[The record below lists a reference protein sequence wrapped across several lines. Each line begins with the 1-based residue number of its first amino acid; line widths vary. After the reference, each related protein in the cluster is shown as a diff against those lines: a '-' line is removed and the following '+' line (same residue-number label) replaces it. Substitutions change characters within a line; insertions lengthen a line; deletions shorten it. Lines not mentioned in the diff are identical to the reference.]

1 MRSSF
6 FAVGL
11 LCLGLGATIDPLSAQ
26 DTTATQNGTLRVF
39 LDCAFR
45 CDLNHFRREI
55 PFVNY
60 VRDRQDADVH
70 ILGTRQGA
78 GAGTEYAFT
87 FIGLGQYANHE
98 DTLRFMASSTN
109 TQDETREAQ
118 THLLALGLIP
128 FVSSTPVAQR
138 LRVLYTPPEEEVRSG
153 VVGQEDDPWNFW
165 VFRISANGGA
175 SGESQERGFRVG
187 GELSAD
193 RITEEWKIE
202 IEGGG
207 SFRTSTI
214 DIAEDS
220 SITDDRRNYDLEG
233 RVVRSLGIEH
243 WAAGLEGSVSAST
256 FTNQDFEAR
265 VAAGIEYSVFPFS
278 ESTRR
283 QLTILYSIGVSRFNF
298 EEPTIY
304 NVTEDTRAN
313 HRLNVSY
320 SVRQPWGSANAS
332 VDWQNFL
339 DDFALH
345 RIRVGGRLRFRV
357 TRGFDVNAGG
367 SFSRIKDQIFLQGG
381 ELTEEE
387 ILLRRRQR
395 ETDFRYEMS
404 FGFSYRFGS
413 IFNNVVNPRRGV

>member
-1 MRSSF
+1 MRLSF

-11 LCLGLGATIDPLSAQ
+11 LCLGLGGTIDPVAAQ

-128 FVSSTPVAQR
+128 FISSTPVAQR

-214 DIAEDS
+214 DIDEDS

-278 ESTRR
+278 ESTRK

-304 NVTEDTRAN
+304 DVTEDTRAN
-313 HRLNVSY
+313 HRLNVAY
-320 SVRQPWGSANAS
+320 SVRQPWGSASAS
-332 VDWQNFL
+332 VNAQNFL

-345 RIRVGGRLRFRV
+345 RIRVSGRLRFRV

-395 ETDFRYEMS
+395 ETEFRYEMN